1 MALTPEQALQE
12 QIRLQTEFNR
22 LQEESKRLANEVS
35 SAGNAATQAQ
45 RDALAVAERVEKE
58 GKKALDTA
66 KRRTKEFETVEKKS
80 LGAFRSFARLSSEV
94 QSNLGTLT
102 NASNSYIDIQREII
116 KLEEQQAGLDE
127 VGIEAAE
134 ARAAFLSEISQ
145 SQLSQAQATAKAME
159 DAKGINEFESK
170 RLEIQQNSLGLSD
183 QQKQMALDALDA
195 TEASFKKEQR
205 ILSIKESQQGLYE
218 AIPESMRGGI
228 DFAKKLGDTL
238 KNAGKGAVAFMVL
251 ATVITAAVASF
262 TALDTAASEFRKETG
277 LTNSQ
282 TKEIKSNVNEI
293 VGEFGSLGIEAKD
306 VFDTVS
312 ALKSEFGDIYNTSK
326 ETTAALTVLSTNF
339 GVAAK
344 DAAKVQ
350 GVYERMGGVS
360 SETAANLQLQA
371 AEMAKMAGVAPAKVA
386 EDIAEAAEES
396 YKFFKGDV
404 TELTKAAI
412 QARRLGTNLK
422 DVLEVNRKLL
432 DFEGGIEDELVAATF
447 AGGQFNLTQAR
458 TLAASGKQIEAQEE
472 ILKQIQRSGDFRK
485 QDLFTQEALAK
496 GAGMEVGEI
505 IKQLDAQEKLASLS
519 EDEREKAKEAIEK
532 GLDITNIN
540 ADQLAQETEKFAKQQ
555 EQQATLERISNAF
568 TGIASTVGTVLMPLI
583 EGFGAVLEFVL
594 TPVTAIAKG
603 MADFVNYVKESLPL
617 MAALTAGAATYL
629 FLKNKALLTTQ
640 AEAAWELAKIGY
652 QTTLNGIVA
661 AGNLI
666 KKQGLLGA
674 IAEMAMSAFSSVAK
688 IPFIGPV
695 LAVAAAAGA
704 LALGYQYYSKA
715 GDVMS
720 PADGKT
726 RISTKEGGLFELSPN
741 DDLVAA
747 PGAAA
752 ALANQNKTQ
761 SLNVQSI
768 GSPTETL
775 NGSNTS
781 LEPITSM
788 ETVTESGIDTNAEN
802 LTKSQGDISI
812 LSEPLQA
819 MINELKALRE
829 DLRSGKIGVY
839 MDGTAVSSK
848 ISKVVDRIGV
858 NSYS

>member
-12 QIRLQTEFNR
+12 QIRLQEEFNR
-22 LQEESKRLANEVS
+22 LQAESKRLADEVAA
-35 SAGNAATQAQ
+35 AGDAATQAQ
-45 RDALAVAERVEKE
+45 KDALDVAKEVEKQ

-80 LGAFRSFARLSSEV
+80 IGAFRSFARLSSEV

-102 NASNSYIDIQREII
+102 NSSNAYLDIQREII

-134 ARAAFLSEISQ
+134 ARAAFLREISQ
-145 SQLSQAQATAKAME
+145 SQLSQAQATAKVME
-159 DAKGINEFESK
+159 DAKGINEFEAK

-195 TEASFKKEQR
+195 TEAAFKKEQR

-218 AIPESMRGGI
+218 SIPESMRGGI

-238 KNAGKGAVAFMVL
+238 KNAGKGAVAFML
-251 ATVITAAVASF
+251 LSAVVALVVKSF
-262 TALDTAASEFRKETG
+262 TDLEAAASEFRKETG

-282 TKEIKSNVNEI
+282 TQEIRSNVNQI
-293 VGEFGSLGIEAKD
+293 VGEFGNLGVEAKD
-306 VFDTVS
+306 VFATVS
-312 ALKSEFGDIYNTSK
+312 ALKSEFGDVYNTSK

-360 SETAANLQLQA
+360 SETAANLQMQA

-404 TELTKAAI
+404 NALTAAAI

-422 DVLEVNRKLL
+422 DVLEVNKKLL

-472 ILKQIQRSGDFRK
+472 ILRQVQRGGDFRQK
-485 QDLFTQEALAK
+485 DLFTQEALAK
-496 GAGMEVGEI
+496 ASGMEVGEI

-519 EDEREKAKEAIEK
+519 EEERAKAQEAIK
-532 GLDITNIN
+532 QGLDITEISK
-540 ADQLAQETEKFAKQQ
+540 DQLAAETEKFAKQQ
-555 EQQATLERISNAF
+555 EQQAVLDKITNQF
-568 TGIASTVGTVLMPLI
+568 TGIASTVGSVLVPVLDAVALLLNIILSPIMLINDMFGFIGEKISSLIGPLGVVGKI
-583 EGFGAVLEFVL
+583 LKGLAGLAVL
-594 TPVTAIAKG
+594 
-603 MADFVNYVKESLPL
+603 Y
-617 MAALTAGAATYL
+617 AAY
-629 FLKNKALLTTQ
+629 
-640 AEAAWELAKIGY
+640 
-652 QTTLNGIVA
+652 
-661 AGNLI
+661 
-666 KKQGLLGA
+666 
-674 IAEMAMSAFSSVAK
+674 SAFASLSAIPVVGSVLGG
-688 IPFIGPV
+688 I
-695 LAVAAAAGA
+695 AAAAIIAAGFG
-704 LALGYQYYSKA
+704 LLSKI
-715 GDVMS
+715 GDLNS

-726 RISTKEGGLFELSPN
+726 VVSTKEGGLFELSPN

-747 PGAAA
+747 PGAAN
-752 ALANQNKTQ
+752 ALANASNGQGSELANTNSRKEGGLFSQ
-761 SLNVQSI
+761 IFGKDKEGGEGS
-768 GSPTETL
+768 SPTINVDFTALSAPL
-775 NGSNTS
+775 N
-781 LEPITSM
+781 
-788 ETVTESGIDTNAEN
+788 
-802 LTKSQGDISI
+802 
-812 LSEPLQA
+812 A
-819 MINELKALRE
+819 MINEIKGLRA
-829 DLRSGKIGVY
+829 DMASGKIGVY
-839 MDGTAVSSK
+839 MDTEKVTSK
-848 ISKVVDRIGV
+848 IGRQVDQSTR
-858 NSYS
+858 NNYSLGQA